1 MTRHSRQGAK
11 TQRRKES
18 LRNAVALRAFARD
31 LLEPEL
37 KRRKFIYGAA
47 AIAAGVMVERAGGLT
62 HSSHAADSRIEV
74 LAGEEIGTIS
84 PNIYGH
90 FAEHLGGVVYD
101 GIWVGENSKVP
112 NTGGLRTALV
122 DALKRI
128 KAPVIRWPGG
138 CFADSYDWRDGVGPR
153 ARRPK
158 RTNFWV
164 DAPEWPKNAPD
175 GPWKYETNHFGTNE
189 FLRFCQLTGAE
200 GYLAANVRG
209 LSAQEFYEWIEYC
222 NSPAG
227 STTGAEQRAG
237 GADMPS
243 RDPFRVR
250 YWGVGNESWGCGG
263 NFTPEEYAAEYRRFT
278 AAVPRYGV
286 NLSFIASGANV
297 DDFNWTRGFFSKTA
311 EKNRGLFNSIY
322 GWGLHHYA
330 WNLGLGKTN
339 DWFAAKG
346 DALKFN
352 DAEYY
357 ELLREADRMESLIN
371 QHWTIMGEYDRQHR
385 VKLVVDEW
393 GAWYKPGSEVSPTH
407 LLGQQS
413 TMRDALLAGLTL
425 DTFNRHADKVA
436 MANVAQL
443 INCLHSLFLA
453 HEDKFILTPTFHVFE
468 MFMPHMGGRAV
479 RAVFSAPE
487 VQYTR
492 VDKPAEFWGLSGS
505 ASINGK
511 QLTLTVTNPHLTEAR
526 EAEIVVRGA
535 RAGLARA
542 QVLATPDVHAHNTFA
557 NPRAVQPRS
566 DQVAAGTGFIS
577 YRFPPASVTRLQIA
591 LD

>member
-1 MTRHSRQGAK
+1 MIK
-11 TQRRKES
+11 VKRREF
-18 LRNAVALRAFARD
+18 LRGAVAV
-31 LLEPEL
+31 
-37 KRRKFIYGAA
+37 GAGLA
-47 AIAAGVMVERAGGLT
+47 VGRAGSFAQT
-62 HSSHAADSRIEV
+62 SRAADSRVEI
-74 LAGEEIGTIS
+74 LIGEEIGTIS
-84 PNIYGH
+84 RDIYGH

-112 NTGGLRTALV
+112 NTGGIRTALV
-122 DALKRI
+122 EAMKRI

-138 CFADSYDWRDGVGPR
+138 CFADSYDWRDGTGPR
-153 ARRPK
+153 GRRPR
-158 RTNFWV
+158 RTNFWA

-175 GPWKYETNHFGTNE
+175 GPWKFETNQFGTNE
-189 FLRFCQLTGAE
+189 FLRFCQLSGSE

-209 LSAQEFYEWIEYC
+209 LGAQEFYEWIEYC

-227 STTGAEQRAG
+227 STTGAERRASG
-237 GADMPS
+237 ETPS

-250 YWGVGNESWGCGG
+250 FWGVGNESWGCGG

-286 NLSFIASGANV
+286 DLKFIASGANV
-297 DDFNWTRGFFSKTA
+297 DDTNWTRGFFSKTV
-311 EKNRGLFNSIY
+311 EKNRGLFNGIY

-339 DWFAAKG
+339 DWFGAKG
-346 DALKFN
+346 DALSF
-352 DAEYY
+352 DPAQYY

-371 QHWTIMGEYDRQHR
+371 QHWTIMGEYDRQRR

-393 GAWYKPGSEVSPTH
+393 GAWYKPGSEAHPSH

-413 TMRDALLAGLTL
+413 TMRDAVLAGLTL

-453 HEDKFILTPTFHVFE
+453 HEDRFMLTPTFHVFE
-468 MFMPHMGGRAV
+468 MFMPHMGSTAV

-505 ASINGK
+505 ASVNGK
-511 QLTLTVTNPHLTEAR
+511 QLTLTVTNPHLSEPR
-526 EAEIVVRGA
+526 EAEIAIRGA
-535 RAGLARA
+535 RASSAQA
-542 QVLATPDVHAHNTFA
+542 QVLTARDVHAHNTFE
-557 NPRAVQPRS
+557 NPRAVEPRGE
-566 DQVAAGTGFIS
+566 QVALNAGAIS
-577 YRFPPASVTRLQIA
+577 FRFLPASVTCLRIA
-591 LD
+591 LV

>member
-1 MTRHSRQGAK
+1 M
-11 TQRRKES
+11 
-18 LRNAVALRAFARD
+18 
-31 LLEPEL
+31 
-37 KRRKFIYGAA
+37 KRREFLCGVGAVG
-47 AIAAGVMVERAGGLT
+47 AGILVERSFAQ
-62 HSSHAADSRIEV
+62 SARAADSRIEV
-74 LAGEEIGTIS
+74 LLGEEIGTIS
-84 PNIYGH
+84 PTIYGH

-112 NTGGLRTALV
+112 NTGGIRTALV

-138 CFADSYDWRDGVGPR
+138 CFADSYDWRDGTGPR
-153 ARRPK
+153 ARRPR
-158 RTNFWV
+158 RTNFWA
-164 DAPEWPKNAPD
+164 DAPEWPRSVGH
-175 GPWKYETNHFGTNE
+175 GPWKFETNHFGTNE
-189 FLRFCQLTGAE
+189 FLSFCRLAGAE

-209 LSAQEFYEWIEYC
+209 LGAQQFYEWIEYC

-227 STTGAEQRAG
+227 STSAAEQRASG
-237 GADMPS
+237 ELPS
-243 RDPFRVR
+243 RDPFRVKF
-250 YWGVGNESWGCGG
+250 WGVGNESWGCGG
-263 NFTPEEYAAEYRRFT
+263 NLTPEEYSAEYRRFT

-286 NLSFIASGANV
+286 DLKFVASGANV
-297 DDFNWTRGFFSKTA
+297 DDFNWTRGFFSQTA
-311 EKNRGLFNSIY
+311 EKNRGLFGGIF

-330 WNLGLGKTN
+330 WNLGMGKTN

-346 DALKFN
+346 DALRFN

-371 QHWTIMGEYDRQHR
+371 EHWTIMGEYDRQHR
-385 VKLVVDEW
+385 VKLVCDEW
-393 GAWYKPGSEVSPTH
+393 GAWYKPGSEVDPTH

-413 TMRDALLAGLTL
+413 TMRDAVLAGLTL

-453 HEDKFILTPTFHVFE
+453 HEDKFITTPTFHVFE

-487 VQYTR
+487 VHYTR
-492 VDKPAEFWGLSGS
+492 VDKPAEFWGLAGS

-511 QLTLTVTNPHLTEAR
+511 QLTLTVTNPHLSEPR
-526 EAEIVVRGA
+526 ETEIVVRGA
-535 RAGLARA
+535 RAATAEAR
-542 QVLATPDVHAHNTFA
+542 VLSEPDVHAHNTFA
-557 NPRAVQPRS
+557 NPTAVQPRNEP
-566 DQVAAGTGFIS
+566 VTVNAGAIT
-577 YRFPPASVTRLQIA
+577 YRFAPASVTRLQVS
-591 LD
+591 LE

>member
-1 MTRHSRQGAK
+1 VGAVSAGILVEHGFAQSSR
-11 TQRRKES
+11 
-18 LRNAVALRAFARD
+18 
-31 LLEPEL
+31 
-37 KRRKFIYGAA
+37 
-47 AIAAGVMVERAGGLT
+47 
-62 HSSHAADSRIEV
+62 AADSRIEV
-74 LAGEEIGTIS
+74 LLGEEIGTIS

-112 NTGGLRTALV
+112 NSGGIRTALV

-138 CFADSYDWRDGVGPR
+138 CFADSYDWRDGTGPR
-153 ARRPK
+153 ARRPR
-158 RTNFWV
+158 RTNFWA
-164 DAPEWPKNAPD
+164 DAPEWPKSVPA
-175 GPWKYETNHFGTNE
+175 GPWKFETNHFGTNE
-189 FLRFCQLTGAE
+189 FLSFCRLAGAE

-209 LSAQEFYEWIEYC
+209 LGAQQFYEWIEYC

-227 STTGAEQRAG
+227 TTTAAEQRANG
-237 GADMPS
+237 DMPS
-243 RDPFRVR
+243 RDPFRVQF
-250 YWGVGNESWGCGG
+250 WGVGNESWGCGG
-263 NFTPEEYAAEYRRFT
+263 NLTPEEYAAEYRRFT

-286 NLSFIASGANV
+286 DLKFIASGANV

-311 EKNRGLFNSIY
+311 EKNRGLFGSIF

-385 VKLVVDEW
+385 VKLVCDEW
-393 GAWYKPGSEVSPTH
+393 GAWYKAGSEVDPTH

-413 TMRDALLAGLTL
+413 TMRDAVLAGLTL

-453 HEDKFILTPTFHVFE
+453 HEDKFITTPTFHVFE
-468 MFMPHMGGRAV
+468 MFMPHMGGRGV

-487 VQYTR
+487 VHYTR

-511 QLTLTVTNPHLTEAR
+511 QLTLTVTNPHLSESR
-526 EAEIVVRGA
+526 ETEIVVRGA
-535 RAGLARA
+535 RAATA
-542 QVLATPDVHAHNTFA
+542 QATVLAEPDVHAHNTFA
-557 NPRAVQPRS
+557 DPKAVQPRNEP
-566 DQVAAGTGFIS
+566 VTVNAGAIS
-577 YRFPPASVTRLQIA
+577 YRFAPASVTRLQVS
-591 LD
+591 LE

>member
-1 MTRHSRQGAK
+1 M
-11 TQRRKES
+11 
-18 LRNAVALRAFARD
+18 
-31 LLEPEL
+31 
-37 KRRKFIYGAA
+37 KRREFLGTAAVVGAGFLVRGLA
-47 AIAAGVMVERAGGLT
+47 QSSRAV
-62 HSSHAADSRIEV
+62 DSYIDI
-74 LAGEEIGTIS
+74 LLGEEIGTIS

-112 NTGGLRTALV
+112 NQGGIRTALV

-138 CFADSYDWRDGVGPR
+138 CFADSYDWRDGIGPR
-153 ARRPK
+153 ARRPR
-158 RTNFWV
+158 RTNFWA
-164 DAPEWPKNAPD
+164 DAPEWPKSVGP
-175 GPWKYETNHFGTNE
+175 GPWKFEPNHFGTNE
-189 FLRFCQLTGAE
+189 FLRFCQLAGAE
-200 GYLAANVRG
+200 GYLAMNVRG
-209 LSAQEFYEWIEYC
+209 LGAQQFYEWIEYC

-227 STTGAEQRAG
+227 STTAAEQRASG
-237 GADMPS
+237 ELPS

-250 YWGVGNESWGCGG
+250 FWGVGNESWGCGG
-263 NFTPEEYAAEYRRFT
+263 NLTPEEYAAEYRRFT

-286 NLSFIASGANV
+286 DLNFVASGANV

-311 EKNRGLFNSIY
+311 EKNRGLFGGLF

-346 DALKFN
+346 DALRFN

-357 ELLREADRMESLIN
+357 ELLREADRMQALIN
-371 QHWTIMGEYDRQHR
+371 QHWSIMGEYDRQHH

-393 GAWYKPGSEVSPTH
+393 GAWYKPGSEVDPTH

-413 TMRDALLAGLTL
+413 TMRDAILAGLTL

-453 HEDKFILTPTFHVFE
+453 HEDKFITTPTFHVFE
-468 MFMPHMGGRAV
+468 MFVPHMGGRAV
-479 RAVFSAPE
+479 RAQFAAP
-487 VQYTR
+487 VVHYTR

-505 ASINGK
+505 ASVNGK
-511 QLTLTVTNPHLTEAR
+511 QLTLTVTNPHLSEPR
-526 EAEIVVRGA
+526 ETQITLRGA
-535 RAGLARA
+535 RAVSA
-542 QVLATPDVHAHNTFA
+542 QAKVLATPDIHTHNSFA
-557 NPRAVQPRS
+557 NPNAVQPRNEPVNVS
-566 DQVAAGTGFIS
+566 AGAIT
-577 YRFPPASVTRLQIA
+577 YRFAPASVTRLQVS
-591 LD
+591 LE

>member
-1 MTRHSRQGAK
+1 M
-11 TQRRKES
+11 
-18 LRNAVALRAFARD
+18 
-31 LLEPEL
+31 
-37 KRRKFIYGAA
+37 KRREFLYGVS
-47 AIAAGVMVERAGGLT
+47 AAGAGLLLRQ
-62 HSSHAADSRIEV
+62 SSRAADSRIEV
-74 LAGEEIGTIS
+74 LLGEEIGTIS

-112 NTGGLRTALV
+112 NSGGIRTALV

-138 CFADSYDWRDGVGPR
+138 CFADSYDWRDGTGPR
-153 ARRPK
+153 TRRPK
-158 RTNFWV
+158 RTNFWA
-164 DAPEWPKNAPD
+164 DAPEWPKSVAA
-175 GPWKYETNHFGTNE
+175 GPWKFETNHFGTNE
-189 FLRFCQLTGAE
+189 FLTFCRLAGAE

-209 LSAQEFYEWIEYC
+209 LGAQQFYEWIEYC

-227 STTGAEQRAG
+227 STTAADQRAVG
-237 GADMPS
+237 EMPS
-243 RDPFRVR
+243 RDPFRVQF
-250 YWGVGNESWGCGG
+250 WGVGNESWGCGG
-263 NFTPEEYAAEYRRFT
+263 NLTPEEYAAEYRRFT

-286 NLSFIASGANV
+286 NLSFVASGANV

-311 EKNRGLFNSIY
+311 EKNRGLFGSIF

-330 WNLGLGKTN
+330 WNLGMGKTN

-346 DALKFN
+346 DALRFN

-357 ELLREADRMESLIN
+357 ELLRDADRMESLIN

-393 GAWYKPGSEVSPTH
+393 GAWYKPGSEVDPTH

-413 TMRDALLAGLTL
+413 TMRDAMLAGLTL

-453 HEDKFILTPTFHVFE
+453 HEDKFITTPTFHVFE

-505 ASINGK
+505 ASVNGK
-511 QLTLTVTNPHLTEAR
+511 QLTLTVTNPHLSEPR
-526 EAEIVVRGA
+526 ETEIVVRGA
-535 RAGLARA
+535 RAATA
-542 QVLATPDVHAHNTFA
+542 QATVLSTPDVHAHNTFA
-557 NPRAVQPRS
+557 NPTAVQPRNEPVTVS
-566 DQVAAGTGFIS
+566 AGAIS
-577 YRFPPASVTRLQIA
+577 YRFAPASVTRLQVS
-591 LD
+591 LE

>member
-1 MTRHSRQGAK
+1 MK
-11 TQRRKES
+11 RRNF
-18 LRNAVALRAFARD
+18 LRGAVAAGAGLA
-31 LLEPEL
+31 LEP
-37 KRRKFIYGAA
+37 
-47 AIAAGVMVERAGGLT
+47 VGGLA
-62 HSSHAADSRIEV
+62 HSSRAADSRIEV
-74 LAGEEIGTIS
+74 LIGEEIGTIS
-84 PNIYGH
+84 PDIYGH

-112 NTGGLRTALV
+112 NTGGIRTALV

-138 CFADSYDWRDGVGPR
+138 CFADSYDWRDGTGPR

-175 GPWKYETNHFGTNE
+175 GPWKFETNQFGTNE
-189 FLRFCQLTGAE
+189 FLRFCQLAGAE

-209 LSAQEFYEWIEYC
+209 LRAQDFYEWIEYC

-227 STTGAEQRAG
+227 STTGAERRASSEL
-237 GADMPS
+237 PN
-243 RDPFRVR
+243 REPFGVR
-250 YWGVGNESWGCGG
+250 FWGVGNESWGCGG

-278 AAVPRYGV
+278 AAVPRYNV

-311 EKNRGLFNSIY
+311 EKNQGLFGGIY

-330 WNLGLGKTN
+330 WNLGFGKTN

-346 DALKFN
+346 DALQF
-352 DAEYY
+352 DIAEYY
-357 ELLREADRMESLIN
+357 ELLREADRMDSLIN

-393 GAWYKPGSEVSPTH
+393 GAWYKPGSEVDPSH

-413 TMRDALLAGLTL
+413 TMRDAVLAGLTL

-453 HEDKFILTPTFHVFE
+453 HEDKFIVTPTFYVFE
-468 MFMPHMGGRAV
+468 MFMPHKGGRAV
-479 RAVFSAPE
+479 RTVFSAPE
-487 VQYTR
+487 V
-492 VDKPAEFWGLSGS
+492 
-505 ASINGK
+505 
-511 QLTLTVTNPHLTEAR
+511 
-526 EAEIVVRGA
+526 
-535 RAGLARA
+535 
-542 QVLATPDVHAHNTFA
+542 
-557 NPRAVQPRS
+557 
-566 DQVAAGTGFIS
+566 
-577 YRFPPASVTRLQIA
+577 
-591 LD
+591 

>member
-1 MTRHSRQGAK
+1 MKRREFLQGA
-11 TQRRKES
+11 
-18 LRNAVALRAFARD
+18 ALTSAA
-31 LLEPEL
+31 LL
-37 KRRKFIYGAA
+37 
-47 AIAAGVMVERAGGLT
+47 MQRAGGLAQ
-62 HSSHAADSRIEV
+62 SSRAADSRIEV
-74 LAGEEIGTIS
+74 LIGEEIGTIS

-101 GIWVGENSKVP
+101 GIWVGEKSRVP
-112 NTGGLRTALV
+112 NTGGIRTALT

-138 CFADSYDWRDGVGPR
+138 CFADSYDWRDGTGPR

-158 RTNFWV
+158 RTNFWA
-164 DAPEWPKNAPD
+164 DAPEWPKNVPA
-175 GPWKYETNHFGTNE
+175 GPWKFETNHFGTNE
-189 FLRFCQLTGAE
+189 FLRFCQLSGAE

-209 LSAQEFYEWIEYC
+209 LSAQTFYDWIEYC

-227 STTGAEQRAG
+227 STTGADLRAG
-237 GADMPS
+237 GEMPN
-243 RDPFRVR
+243 RDPFGVR

-286 NLSFIASGANV
+286 PLSFIASGANV

-311 EKNRGLFNSIY
+311 EKNRGLFSQIY

-330 WNLGLGKTN
+330 WNLGLGKTS

-393 GAWYKPGSEVSPTH
+393 GAWYKPGSEVNPTH

-413 TMRDALLAGLTL
+413 TMRDALLASLTL
-425 DTFNRHADKVA
+425 DTFNRHAEKVA

-453 HEDKFILTPTFHVFE
+453 HEDKFIFTPTFHVFE
-468 MFMPHMGGRAV
+468 MFVPHMGGRAV
-479 RAVFSAPE
+479 RTVISAPE
-487 VQYTR
+487 VKYTR

-505 ASINGK
+505 ASVKDK
-511 QLTLTVTNPHLTEAR
+511 QLTLTVTNPHLSEPRETEIA
-526 EAEIVVRGA
+526 VRGA
-535 RAGLARA
+535 RAGQVQA
-542 QVLATPDVHAHNTFA
+542 QVLSMPDVHAHNSFE
-557 NPRAVQPRS
+557 NPTVVQPRS
-566 DQVAAGTGFIS
+566 EQVAVANGVIRH
-577 YRFPPASVTRLQIA
+577 RFPPASITRLLIA
-591 LD
+591 YD